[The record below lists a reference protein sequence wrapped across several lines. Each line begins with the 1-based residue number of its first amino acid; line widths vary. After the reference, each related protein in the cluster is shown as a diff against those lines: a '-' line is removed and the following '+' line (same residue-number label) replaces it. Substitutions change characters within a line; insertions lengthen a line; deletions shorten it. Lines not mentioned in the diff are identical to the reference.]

1 MERRIFKIPVGKIS
15 GEKAVK
21 ALRETLDRY
30 NMMWLPESSD
40 RNIKRKERIKSILD
54 E

>member
-30 NMMWLPESSD
+30 NMMWLPESD